1 MMNAVSQYQAVNSQT
16 SIVDADRH
24 KLIQLLYDGA
34 LERISMA
41 RAQITAKNYEGKNR
55 LINKAIEIIGGL
67 RGFLDKEKGG
77 ELADNLDA
85 LYDYMERRLFEA
97 NLKNDV
103 AILEEVA
110 GHLRQ
115 IRDAWAAIRE
125 EALEQGLV

>member
-1 MMNAVSQYQAVNSQT
+1 MMNAVSQYQAVNNQT

-34 LERISMA
+34 IERISMA
-41 RAQITAKNYEGKNR
+41 KAQIAAKNFEGKNR
-55 LINKAIEIIGGL
+55 LINKAIEIISGL
-67 RGFLDKEKGG
+67 RNFLDKEKGG

-103 AILEEVA
+103 SMLDEVA

-115 IRDAWAAIRE
+115 VRDAWVAIRE
-125 EALEQGLV
+125 EAMEQGLI

>member
-67 RGFLDKEKGG
+67 RGFLDNEKGG